1 MVTATLARLFR
12 SPVNLALLAA
22 AAFIVADAVI
32 VLVGVRGDWAF
43 DFTCCYQQAGQRLLE
58 DPASL
63 YAWSET
69 YTYRYSPWAAVP
81 FALLAPLTEAQA
93 VLAWLLLKIAVLGV
107 LAAWFART
115 QPSNWR
121 VPAMLAVL
129 FFPPVWHDL
138 VLGNVSVFTLGVLL
152 ALLRWE
158 ARAGGV
164 AFGLLLL
171 LAPKPHL
178 VPVGLWLLVRRP
190 RAAIAALLVLAAGL
204 LGGVALFGI
213 GPWLAYLGTF
223 AEPLAREFTANVGF
237 SGLLPGPLGVGLGVA
252 GAVVLLAMAFRR
264 DDRVGFGI
272 SIASGVL
279 LGPYT
284 FIHYLAGLVVAA
296 EPALRLRPRWLAPFP
311 WLLVVFPLIPVW
323 VALFG
328 VTLSRLPRDPFPEA
342 ERRGGAPG

>member
-1 MVTATLARLFR
+1 MNLNRLIR
-12 SPVNLALLAA
+12 SPGNLAILAG
-22 AAFIVADAVI
+22 AAFLFADAAI
-32 VLVGVRGDWAF
+32 VLIGVRGDWAF
-43 DFTCCYQQAGQRLLE
+43 DFTCCYQQAGQRLLD
-58 DPASL
+58 DPSSL
-63 YAWSET
+63 YAWSDS
-69 YTYRYSPWAAVP
+69 YTYRYSPWAAVL
-81 FALLAPLTEAQA
+81 FAPLAPFTEEQAVIAWLVLKLA
-93 VLAWLLLKIAVLGV
+93 VLAAVAV
-107 LAAWFART
+107 WFARA
-115 QPSNWR
+115 QPMEWR

-158 ARAGGV
+158 ARAGGL

-178 VPVGLWLLVRRP
+178 LPVGLWLLARRP
-190 RAAIAALLVLAAGL
+190 RAAIAALVVVVLGGL
-204 LGGVALFGI
+204 AGVALFGVDL
-213 GPWLAYLGTF
+213 WLAYLATF
-223 AEPLAREFTANVGF
+223 TEPLSREFTANVGF
-237 SGLLPGPLGVGLGVA
+237 SGLVGGPLGVGIGVA
-252 GAVVLLAMAFRR
+252 AAAVLLVMAMRR

-284 FIHYLAGLVVAA
+284 FIHYLSGLIVAA
-296 EPALRLRPRWLAPFP
+296 EPALRLRPRWLAPYP

-328 VTLSRLPRDPFPEA
+328 VTLSRLPRDPDPA
-342 ERRGGAPG
+342 EGRQEESPG